1 MFREKIKMAI
11 GQKNLRIKT
20 VSFECKIIPTSLS
33 SYLNGQRGLRYE
45 QIETLVEYLGL
56 SLVPKREFHFHSD
69 FLDRQEEE
77 REAKIAA
84 RRGA

>member
-11 GQKNLRIKT
+11 GRKNLRIKT

-45 QIETLVEYLGL
+45 QIETLVEYLGM